1 MKNRNV
7 YIPGR
12 NVDKRDVEVCSFI
25 VRGSGRF
32 PFDMLRRDR
41 CWPAGEHESYRLTVD
56 DDELAL
62 RQVKLHGL
70 AYPTIERWR
79 SFGWIVQEIEGVEG
93 RA

>member
-1 MKNRNV
+1 MKNRNGF
-7 YIPGR
+7 IPGR
-12 NVDKRDVEVCSFI
+12 NVDKRDVEICNYI

-41 CWPAGEHESYRLTVD
+41 AWPAHENESYLLKAD
-56 DDELAL
+56 DDEMAL
-62 RQVKLHGL
+62 RQVKLQGL
-70 AYPTIERWR
+70 SYPTVERWR